1 MLRRVLLAL
10 LLGLAAVPVQAAE
23 YVFAIDAPRPQ
34 GRHTAYFVALD
45 RGFYREAGL
54 DIRIVPGRGSADGIN
69 RIAAGEATFAFGD
82 AGALVL
88 ARAKGAQVKMVS
100 VIYASSPFVI
110 FSLKGTPI
118 ANPKDLEG
126 KTIAAPPTDGMRTM
140 FPVFAKVAGIDA
152 SKVQWIDIPIEKKDQ
167 ALLAREVDAMT
178 SGLQQRPL
186 LAKAAAARNL
196 EVQTLR
202 WGEYGFA
209 LYSNGLLVSDAL
221 IASNPALVKGFVAA
235 TMRGFAATFADP
247 EAAVA
252 TMMRLHPTLDE
263 AIVRAEIDIVRGMAQ
278 SEHARNNGLGWID
291 EATMQ
296 ATVDAV
302 AEVFKVEKPPVA
314 SLYSNA
320 FIR

>member
-1 MLRRVLLAL
+1 MLRHAL
-10 LLGLAAVPVQAAE
+10 LVLVLGVTAASAHATE
-23 YVFAIDAPRPQ
+23 YVFALDAPRPQ
-34 GRHTAYFVALD
+34 GRHTPYFVALD

-54 DIRIVPGRGSADGIN
+54 DVRIVPGRGSADGIN

-88 ARAKGAQVKMVS
+88 ARSKGATVKMVG

-118 ANPKDLEG
+118 AGPKDLEG
-126 KTIAAPPTDGMRTM
+126 KSIAAPPTDGMRTM

-152 SKVQWIDIPIEKKDQ
+152 AKVRWIDLPIERKDA
-167 ALLAREVDAMT
+167 ALLARDVDAMT

-186 LAKAAAARNL
+186 LAKAAAERNL

-202 WGEYGFA
+202 WGDHGFA
-209 LYSNGLLVSDAL
+209 LYSNGILVSDAM
-221 IASNPALVKGFVAA
+221 IAATPALVQGFVSA
-235 TMRGFAATFADP
+235 TVRGFAATFADP
-247 EAAVA
+247 EAAAA
-252 TMMRLHPTLDE
+252 TMIRLHPTLDT
-263 AIVRAEIDIVRGMAQ
+263 AIVRAEIEIVRDMAM
-278 SEHARNNGLGWID
+278 SEHARRRGLGWID

-302 AEVFKVEKPPVA
+302 AEVFKVEKPPVG
-314 SLYSNA
+314 SLYTNA